1 MSSTAND
8 EAKVPLGIIIN
19 SIACPF
25 IVVLNVQVIM
35 AVKTRPRLRT
45 NSNILLTC
53 LAVTD
58 ALTGLTVQPLFVLGR
73 ILRLFDVG
81 DPERVAKAHNTI
93 LFVVVTSSLL
103 HLMLVT
109 FERLV
114 AIKFTMHYSNVI
126 TGKNL
131 KLTVGAFWSFSF
143 ICGAMWQLNFRLFF
157 IFLCSSCFGFMYPF
171 RYVSLRG
178 FVSWNPSPPKDDKN
192 SSTAP
197 RRGWKIY

>member
-1 MSSTAND
+1 MANFFGANLTNVTKMSSTASD

-19 SIACPF
+19 CIACPF
-25 IVVLNVQVIM
+25 TVVLNLQVIM

-114 AIKFTMHYSNVI
+114 AIKFYHALLERYHWEKPKVNS
-126 TGKNL
+126 GCFL
-131 KLTVGAFWSFSF
+131 KL
-143 ICGAMWQLNFRLFF
+143 
-157 IFLCSSCFGFMYPF
+157 
-171 RYVSLRG
+171 
-178 FVSWNPSPPKDDKN
+178 
-192 SSTAP
+192 
-197 RRGWKIY
+197 